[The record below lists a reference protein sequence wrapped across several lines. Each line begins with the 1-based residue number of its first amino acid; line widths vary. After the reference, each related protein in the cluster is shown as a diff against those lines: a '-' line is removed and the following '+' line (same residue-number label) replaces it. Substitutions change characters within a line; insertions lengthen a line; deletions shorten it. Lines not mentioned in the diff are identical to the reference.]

1 MKNWSDFFKL
11 EEEKDYYKKLKEKIT
26 KERKIN
32 TIYPPEDN
40 VFKAFEL
47 TPLEELKVVILGQD
61 PYHNENQAMG
71 LSFSVPESQKKLPPS
86 LKNIYKELYKTDS
99 LKEIPKSGDLTHWST
114 QGVFLLNAALTVRKH
129 EPNSHSKYGWH
140 NFTDNCIK
148 YISDNKE
155 GVIFVLWGAFAHKKE
170 DLVDKNKHYIIKTPH
185 PSPFSARRGFFGSNC
200 FNEVNNKLI
209 SENLNPIKWKK

>member
-32 TIYPPEDN
+32 TIYPSEDN

-114 QGVFLLNAALTVRKH
+114 QGVFLLNAALTVREH

-140 NFTDNCIK
+140 EFTDNCIK
-148 YISDNKE
+148 YINENKE
-155 GVIFVLWGAFAHKKE
+155 NVVFLLWGAFAHKKE
-170 DLVDKNKHYIIKTPH
+170 ELIDSNKHFIIKTPH
-185 PSPFSARRGFFGSNC
+185 PSPFSARRGFFGSDC
-200 FNEVNNKLI
+200 FNQVNSLLLNK
-209 SENLNPIKWKK
+209 NMKPIIWKK

>member
-1 MKNWSDFFKL
+1 MKNWSNFFNQ
-11 EEEKDYYKKLKEKIT
+11 EEKKDYYKELKEKIT
-26 KERKIN
+26 KERKTN
-32 TIYPPEDN
+32 KIYPSEDN

-114 QGVFLLNAALTVRKH
+114 QGVFLLNAALTVREH
-129 EPNSHSKYGWH
+129 EPNSHAKYGWH
-140 NFTDNCIK
+140 EFTDNCIK
-148 YISDNKE
+148 YINENKE
-155 GVIFVLWGAFAHKKE
+155 NVVFLLWGAFAHKKE
-170 DLVDKNKHYIIKTPH
+170 ILINSDKHFVIKTPH
-185 PSPFSARRGFFGSNC
+185 PSPFSARRGFFGSDC
-200 FNEVNNKLI
+200 FNQVNSLLLNK
-209 SENLNPIKWKK
+209 NMKPIIWKK